1 VLIDWSGVVLCVTDE
16 LRGLVTASGAVSVR
30 EPRMFTYDVSMTQV
44 IIVEADVTDSSK
56 QFESKYL
63 CNS

>member
-1 VLIDWSGVVLCVTDE
+1 VTDE
-16 LRGLVTASGAVSVR
+16 LRGLVMASGAVSVR

-44 IIVEADVTDSSK
+44 VIVEADVTNSSK

-63 CNS
+63 CKS

>member
-1 VLIDWSGVVLCVTDE
+1 VELYRVTDE
-16 LRGLVTASGAVSVR
+16 LRGLVMASGAVSVR

-44 IIVEADVTDSSK
+44 VIVEADVTNSSK

-63 CNS
+63 CKS